1 MAAPAHQ
8 NVTRAVH
15 RHRHLSKQGLLE
27 RAFTFAFRGLVYAQI
42 WEDPAVDMEAL
53 AITPDSHVVTIASG
67 GCNVLSYLTADPAK
81 ITAVD
86 LNTAHIALNKL
97 KLMAARTLPDH
108 AAFHRFFAQA
118 DSKDNITAYR
128 DIVAPHL
135 DEATRR
141 YWEGRD
147 LIGRRRIGGF
157 ARGIYKHGLL
167 GRFIGAAHLLARV
180 LSLIHI

>member
-1 MAAPAHQ
+1 MAASAHKK
-8 NVTRAVH
+8 VTNAVH

-86 LNTAHIALNKL
+86 LK
-97 KLMAARTLPDH
+97 
-108 AAFHRFFAQA
+108 HRPYRAQ
-118 DSKDNITAYR
+118 T
-128 DIVAPHL
+128 
-135 DEATRR
+135 
-141 YWEGRD
+141 G
-147 LIGRRRIGGF
+147 
-157 ARGIYKHGLL
+157 
-167 GRFIGAAHLLARV
+167 
-180 LSLIHI
+180 